1 MKCLMESW
9 NVVGDE
15 QMAGSNGRGSDRV
28 WYQPNAR
35 HLIRTG
41 EVPEVETKA

>member
-9 NVVGDE
+9 HVVGDE
-15 QMAGSNGRGSDRV
+15 QMAGSNGGDGV
-28 WYQPNAR
+28 WYQPNAS
-35 HLIRTG
+35 LVQTG